1 MCKFIKLTNKI
12 INTNCI
18 HHIDIR
24 NNKFI
29 IHLMAND
36 LSGLFL
42 FGMGKFKHEVCKRED
57 YIDYKII
64 RDFIGDLK

>member
-1 MCKFIKLTNKI
+1 
-12 INTNCI
+12 
-18 HHIDIR
+18 
-24 NNKFI
+24 
-29 IHLMAND
+29 MAND